1 MAAVGG
7 EEKEKRNDGKRKEAV
22 VNDIFKFSSSLCLWR
37 IKDLSRAF
45 TVALIPASDS
55 RTPHT
60 VQANSIMVPSL
71 AEQNLIVRVGDEQL
85 S

>member
-7 EEKEKRNDGKRKEAV
+7 EEKKTKDDGKRKEAG
-22 VNDIFKFSSSLCLWR
+22 VNDILKFSLSLCLWR

-45 TVALIPASDS
+45 TAALIPASDS
-55 RTPHT
+55 RAPHT

-71 AEQNLIVRVGDEQL
+71 AEQNLIVRVGDERL
-85 S
+85 P

>member
-7 EEKEKRNDGKRKEAV
+7 EEKVERDDGKRKEV
-22 VNDIFKFSSSLCLWR
+22 GVNNILKFSSSLCLRR
-37 IKDLSRAF
+37 IKGLSRAF
-45 TVALIPASDS
+45 TAALIPASDR

-71 AEQNLIVRVGDEQL
+71 AEQNLIVRVRDEQL
-85 S
+85 P